1 MARKITKTA
10 AESIALDRE
19 IYERAKDGAIAK
31 VIATELG
38 VTKSTVQRRINKMIR
53 DGTLGRIMERR
64 KHSRA
69 YCLQRWAAFERQYRG
84 VRLGSMSSLF
94 DLLTEEQVRW
104 MYDHTPDG
112 CEVVTF
118 LASVIR
124 DAYADEHMHPAEILK
139 GEK

>member
-1 MARKITKTA
+1 MARKITRTA

-19 IYERAKDGAIAK
+19 IYKRAQDGAMAK

-38 VTKSTVQRRINKMIR
+38 VTQSMVRRRINKMVQN
-53 DGTLGRIMERR
+53 GSLGRIMDRR
-64 KHSRA
+64 HHSRA
-69 YCLQRWAAFERQYRG
+69 YCLRRWAAVERRDRG
-84 VRLGSMSSLF
+84 VKLGSMSRLF

-124 DAYADEHMHPAEILK
+124 DAYADEHMHP
-139 GEK
+139 